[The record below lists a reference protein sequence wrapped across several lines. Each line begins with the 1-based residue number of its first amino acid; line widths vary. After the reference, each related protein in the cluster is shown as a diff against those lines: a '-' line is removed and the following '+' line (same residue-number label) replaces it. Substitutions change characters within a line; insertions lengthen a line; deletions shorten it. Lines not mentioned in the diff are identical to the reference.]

1 MNQQLPSFQYKI
13 SLGQNFLFDEE
24 LLNRLVDQT
33 GVGPQD
39 VVLEIGAGRGDL
51 TAVLAARCRQV
62 ITIEVDERLEPVLQD
77 RFSQT
82 DNIRLVMGDV
92 MQLDLGEIMRDC
104 GPFHVIANLPYYLT
118 SPILSLL
125 LHAPL
130 PIQSVNVMVQEEAAA
145 RILARPG
152 TPEYGPLTVLAAY
165 RGMPRATVRVPARM
179 FTPPPKVDSVFLTV
193 PFHKTPPVHLQ
204 NEPLFH
210 QLVHAAFQMRR
221 KTLVNNL
228 VHAFPV
234 SREQAQELLLQA
246 GLPGQIRGE
255 RLSLQEFASLSN
267 ELADLL
273 RESTLS

>member
-51 TAVLAARCRQV
+51 TAVLATLCRQV

-104 GPFHVIANLPYYLT
+104 GPFHVVANLPYYLT

-165 RGMPRATVRVPARM
+165 RGSPRATVRVPARM
-179 FTPPPKVDSVFLTV
+179 FTPPPKVDSVFLTI

-204 NEPLFH
+204 DEALFH
-210 QLVHAAFQMRR
+210 QLVQAAFQMRR

-228 VHAFPV
+228 VHAFPIN
-234 SREQAQELLLQA
+234 REQAQELLIQA
-246 GLPGQIRGE
+246 GLPVQIRGE

-273 RESTLS
+273 RKSTEL

>member
-33 GVGPQD
+33 GVGPLD
-39 VVLEIGAGRGDL
+39 TVLEIGAGRGDL

-62 ITIEVDERLEPVLQD
+62 VTIEVDERLEPVLQD
-77 RFSQT
+77 RFSQA

-92 MQLDLGEIMRDC
+92 MRLDLMEVMAGS
-104 GPFHVIANLPYYLT
+104 GPFHVVANLPYYLT

-145 RILARPG
+145 RILARPS

-179 FTPPPKVDSVFLTV
+179 FTPPPKVDSAFLTI

-204 NEPLFH
+204 DEPLFH
-210 QLVHAAFQMRR
+210 QLVQAAFQMRR

-228 VHAFPV
+228 VPAFAL
-234 SREQAQELLLQA
+234 SRQEAVQLVTSA
-246 GLPGQIRGE
+246 GLSENIRGE
-255 RLSLQEFASLSN
+255 RLT
-267 ELADLL
+267 LADYI
-273 RESTLS
+273 TLADILSEALDGERQ